1 MRTLELALCFFMA
14 LYPDQDQAA
23 PWTSGSHFSPWS
35 GDADVESGSG
45 DAGGEDSPK
54 VPWRRISGDED
65 QIPYY
70 QSRALDWEAENEP
83 TRDGGNV
90 AVALDH
96 LVPLLHVGG
105 GEEPQ
110 EVESAFV
117 EMEMVYPESSH
128 IRSTSYR
135 GEVASQGLEQVMVEI
150 LEEVGHPSSDVQQE
164 TSEEVMMEILPEVT
178 MTDSVGLPEVVDTE
192 SFAENEFVPMV
203 SPVELTISKPSEE
216 VVAHNPSVW
225 HFYQSNSE
233 TTNDALNPPEVEVP
247 IVEVMV
253 ESPHEDLEVLAEE
266 APTGPPAQHQY
277 WGQGQPIFQV
287 HDAVA
292 APTTEAPSTTIVEV
306 DLEEDAV
313 VEVDLEEDAVSSQL
327 PVLQSS
333 TPPQPHTGQQLTTA
347 APSAPSPS
355 PTTLPSPTSL
365 PSPPSTASP
374 LGISDHQQTTL
385 TPTQQA
391 STSSPKEHLTTPPA
405 ATQPPKSSAR
415 RQTTFAP
422 SWYRPRKVTFSPQQ
436 RPGNSYRRPLFPTA
450 SSGNL
455 KQKRPF
461 LAAPGTWFNLRRHS
475 HTPEAFKGSDL
486 AHPRRRHQPLSSFG
500 QTQRR
505 RPALDFS
512 EVAKY
517 QNKHLR
523 GRLF

>member
-23 PWTSGSHFSPWS
+23 PWSSGSHFSPWS
-35 GDADVESGSG
+35 GDADVEGGSG

-117 EMEMVYPESSH
+117 EMEMVYPESSN

-203 SPVELTISKPSEE
+203 SPVELTLSKPSEE

-253 ESPHEDLEVLAEE
+253 ESLNEELEVVAEE

-333 TPPQPHTGQQLTTA
+333 TPPQPHAGQQLTTA

-355 PTTLPSPTSL
+355 PPPTSLPTSL

-374 LGISDHQQTTL
+374 RGTSDHQQA
-385 TPTQQA
+385 PTQQA
-391 STSSPKEHLTTPPA
+391 STLYPKEHLTPPA
-405 ATQPPKSSAR
+405 ATQPPK
-415 RQTTFAP
+415 RQTTLAP
-422 SWYRPRKVTFSPQQ
+422 SWYRPRRVTQAPQQ

-450 SSGNL
+450 SPRNL
-455 KQKRPF
+455 NQKRPF

-475 HTPEAFKGSDL
+475 HTPESFKGSDS

-500 QTQRR
+500 Q

>member
-1 MRTLELALCFFMA
+1 
-14 LYPDQDQAA
+14 
-23 PWTSGSHFSPWS
+23 
-35 GDADVESGSG
+35 
-45 DAGGEDSPK
+45 
-54 VPWRRISGDED
+54 
-65 QIPYY
+65 
-70 QSRALDWEAENEP
+70 
-83 TRDGGNV
+83 
-90 AVALDH
+90 
-96 LVPLLHVGG
+96 
-105 GEEPQ
+105 
-110 EVESAFV
+110 
-117 EMEMVYPESSH
+117 
-128 IRSTSYR
+128 
-135 GEVASQGLEQVMVEI
+135 MVEI

-178 MTDSVGLPEVVDTE
+178 MTDSVGLPEVVDTG

-247 IVEVMV
+247 IVQVMV
-253 ESPHEDLEVLAEE
+253 ESLNEELDVVAEE
-266 APTGPPAQHQY
+266 APTGPHAQHQY

-313 VEVDLEEDAVSSQL
+313 SSQL

-333 TPPQPHTGQQLTTA
+333 TPPQPHAGQQLTTA

-355 PTTLPSPTSL
+355 PPPTSL

-374 LGISDHQQTTL
+374 RGTSDHQQTTL

-391 STSSPKEHLTTPPA
+391 TTSSPKEHLTTSNPKEHLTTPPA
-405 ATQPPKSSAR
+405 ATQPHKSSAR

-450 SSGNL
+450 SPRNL

-461 LAAPGTWFNLRRHS
+461 LTAPGTWFNLRRRS

>member
-14 LYPDQDQAA
+14 LYLDQDQAA
-23 PWTSGSHFSPWS
+23 PWSSSSHFSPWS

-83 TRDGGNV
+83 SRDGGNV

-117 EMEMVYPESSH
+117 EMEMVYPESSN

-135 GEVASQGLEQVMVEI
+135 GEVAGQGLEQVMVEI

-178 MTDSVGLPEVVDTE
+178 MTDSDSLPEVANTE
-192 SFAENEFVPMV
+192 SFSDNEFVPMV

-253 ESPHEDLEVLAEE
+253 ESLNEELEVVAEE
-266 APTGPPAQHQY
+266 ATTGPPAQHQY

-313 VEVDLEEDAVSSQL
+313 SSQL

-333 TPPQPHTGQQLTTA
+333 TPPQPHAGQQLTTA

-355 PTTLPSPTSL
+355 SPPTSVPTSL

-475 HTPEAFKGSDL
+475 HTPEAFKGQFSTWFNFDNEFYPRFRPCSPTTKTSAIVQFRSD
-486 AHPRRRHQPLSSFG
+486 
-500 QTQRR
+500 
-505 RPALDFS
+505 S
-512 EVAKY
+512 EEAACS
-517 QNKHLR
+517 
-523 GRLF
+523 

>member
-1 MRTLELALCFFMA
+1 MRSLGLALCFFMA

-23 PWTSGSHFSPWS
+23 PWSSGSHFSPWS
-35 GDADVESGSG
+35 GAADVEGGSGS
-45 DAGGEDSPK
+45 DGGEDSPK

-70 QSRALDWEAENEP
+70 QSRASEAWEAENEP
-83 TRDGGNV
+83 SRDGGNV

-117 EMEMVYPESSH
+117 EMEMVYPESSN

-135 GEVASQGLEQVMVEI
+135 GEVASQGLEQVMVDI
-150 LEEVGHPSSDVQQE
+150 LQEVGHPSSDVQQE

-178 MTDSVGLPEVVDTE
+178 MTDSDSLREVVNTE
-192 SFAENEFVPMV
+192 SFSENEFVPMV
-203 SPVELTISKPSEE
+203 SPVELTISKPPEE

-233 TTNDALNPPEVEVP
+233 TINDALNPPEVEVP

-253 ESPHEDLEVLAEE
+253 ESPHEELEVLAEE
-266 APTGPPAQHQY
+266 ATPGPPAQHQY

-306 DLEEDAV
+306 DLEEDV
-313 VEVDLEEDAVSSQL
+313 VSSQL

-333 TPPQPHTGQQLTTA
+333 TPPQPHAGQQLTTA
-347 APSAPSPS
+347 APLAPSPS
-355 PTTLPSPTSL
+355 PPPTSLPSPSPTSL
-365 PSPPSTASP
+365 PSPPSTSSP
-374 LGISDHQQTTL
+374 LGTSDQQRTTL
-385 TPTQQA
+385 APRQQA
-391 STSSPKEHLTTPPA
+391 TTSYPKEHLTTPPA
-405 ATQPPKSSAR
+405 ATQPPKSYAR
-415 RQTTFAP
+415 RQTTLAP
-422 SWYRPRKVTFSPQQ
+422 SWYRPRRVTHAPQQ
-436 RPGNSYRRPLFPTA
+436 RPGNSYRRPLFPPA
-450 SSGNL
+450 SPRNL

-475 HTPEAFKGSDL
+475 HTPESFKGPDP
-486 AHPRRRHQPLSSFG
+486 AHPSRRHQPLSSFG
-500 QTQRR
+500 QRR

>member
-1 MRTLELALCFFMA
+1 MRSLGLALCFFMA
-14 LYPDQDQAA
+14 LYPDHDHAA
-23 PWTSGSHFSPWS
+23 PWSSGSHFSPWA
-35 GDADVESGSG
+35 GAADVEGGSGS
-45 DAGGEDSPK
+45 DGGEDSPK

-70 QSRALDWEAENEP
+70 QSRASDWEAENEP
-83 TRDGGNV
+83 SRDGGNV

-96 LVPLLHVGG
+96 LVPLLHAGG

-117 EMEMVYPESSH
+117 EMEMVYPESSN

-135 GEVASQGLEQVMVEI
+135 GEVASQGLEQVMVDI
-150 LEEVGHPSSDVQQE
+150 LQEVGHPSSDVQQE

-178 MTDSVGLPEVVDTE
+178 MTDSDSLREVVNTE
-192 SFAENEFVPMV
+192 SFSENEFVPMV
-203 SPVELTISKPSEE
+203 SPVELTISKPPEE

-233 TTNDALNPPEVEVP
+233 TINDALNPPEVEVP

-253 ESPHEDLEVLAEE
+253 ESPHEELEVLAEE
-266 APTGPPAQHQY
+266 ATPGPPAQHQY

-313 VEVDLEEDAVSSQL
+313 SSQL

-333 TPPQPHTGQQLTTA
+333 TPPQPHAGQQLTTA
-347 APSAPSPS
+347 VPSAPSPS
-355 PTTLPSPTSL
+355 PPPTSL
-365 PSPPSTASP
+365 PSPTSTSSP
-374 LGISDHQQTTL
+374 LGISDRQQKTQA
-385 TPTQQA
+385 PTQQA
-391 STSSPKEHLTTPPA
+391 STPYPKEHLTTPPA
-405 ATQPPKSSAR
+405 ATQPPK
-415 RQTTFAP
+415 RQTTLAP
-422 SWYRPRKVTFSPQQ
+422 SWYRPRQVTFSPQP

-450 SSGNL
+450 SPRNL
-455 KQKRPF
+455 NQKRPF

-475 HTPEAFKGSDL
+475 HTPESFQGSDP

-500 QTQRR
+500 QRR

>member
-1 MRTLELALCFFMA
+1 MRSLGLALCFFMA

-23 PWTSGSHFSPWS
+23 PWSSGSHFSPWS

-117 EMEMVYPESSH
+117 EMEMVYPESSN

-135 GEVASQGLEQVMVEI
+135 GEVASHGLEQVMVEI

-247 IVEVMV
+247 TVEVMV
-253 ESPHEDLEVLAEE
+253 ESLNEELEVVAEE
-266 APTGPPAQHQY
+266 APTEPPAQHQF

-313 VEVDLEEDAVSSQL
+313 SSQL

-333 TPPQPHTGQQLTTA
+333 TPPRPHAGQQLTTA

-355 PTTLPSPTSL
+355 PPPTSLPTSL

-374 LGISDHQQTTL
+374 RGTSDHQQTTL
-385 TPTQQA
+385 TLTQQA
-391 STSSPKEHLTTPPA
+391 TTPYPKEHLTPPA
-405 ATQPPKSSAR
+405 ATQPPK
-415 RQTTFAP
+415 RQTTLAP
-422 SWYRPRKVTFSPQQ
+422 SWYRPRRVTHAPQQ
-436 RPGNSYRRPLFPTA
+436 RPGNSYRRPLFPPA
-450 SSGNL
+450 SPRNL
-455 KQKRPF
+455 KQKQPF
-461 LAAPGTWFNLRRHS
+461 LTAPGTWFNLRRHS
-475 HTPEAFKGSDL
+475 HTPESFKGSNP
-486 AHPRRRHQPLSSFG
+486 AHPRRRHQPLSSFA
-500 QTQRR
+500 QRR